1 MNDTK
6 NREFR
11 NTDDGDLEV
20 CRAVASTM
28 YWIEEWENL
37 SQLVFLQDA
46 PEQMK
51 AAVKSDYAANLEC
64 ARKKWAKARA
74 NLEAVVDKGEYGPL
88 GSAALLYF
96 IDQLSN
102 EDVGSGN
109 EADNGEIWD
118 NVNEIVRSMSFTAKR
133 AFEGEESAEAGFTPA
148 AQEVGLK
155 ELEKVAVGSS
165 NSH

>member
-1 MNDTK
+1 MHDIK
-6 NREFR
+6 DREFR

-28 YWIEEWENL
+28 YWIGEWENL

-46 PEQMK
+46 PEQMR
-51 AAVKSDYAANLEC
+51 AAVESDYAANLES
-64 ARKKWAKARA
+64 ARKRWAKARA

-102 EDVGSGN
+102 EDIGSGN
-109 EADNGEIWD
+109 EADNEEIWN
-118 NVNEIVRSMSFTAKR
+118 NVNEIVRAV
-133 AFEGEESAEAGFTPA
+133 
-148 AQEVGLK
+148 QEVGLE
-155 ELEKVAVGSS
+155 ELEKIAVASANG
-165 NSH
+165 H